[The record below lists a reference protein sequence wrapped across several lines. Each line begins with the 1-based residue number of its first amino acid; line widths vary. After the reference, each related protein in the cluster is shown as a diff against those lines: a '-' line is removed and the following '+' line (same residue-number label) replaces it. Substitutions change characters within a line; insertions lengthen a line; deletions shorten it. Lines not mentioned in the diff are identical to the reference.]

1 MPLMIGAG
9 GVLVAVLAVLLFA
22 RPREPAGVA
31 VLRPAVPAGDASL
44 AQVGL
49 GIVGE
54 IESALQKMGHV
65 RMVSDGSVEALRT
78 AGKTAKQI
86 ADSLHVTYLV
96 QGTVQSDGQTARI
109 TMQVVNA
116 AQDNVIWSES
126 YDYAMGQ
133 LLTGEREIA
142 AKVAAAVGGK
152 AKR

>member
-1 MPLMIGAG
+1 
-9 GVLVAVLAVLLFA
+9 
-22 RPREPAGVA
+22 
-31 VLRPAVPAGDASL
+31 
-44 AQVGL
+44 
-49 GIVGE
+49 
-54 IESALQKMGHV
+54 
-65 RMVSDGSVEALRT
+65 
-78 AGKTAKQI
+78 
-86 ADSLHVTYLV
+86 
-96 QGTVQSDGQTARI
+96 VQSDGQTARI